1 MNTLRKLLHDPRVQG
16 VDTDSTELVE
26 VHRQILQE
34 KPMMRRVFRRFY
46 HALIEQRLQLL
57 PAAGMELEIGSGASF
72 FKDVHPALITTDIK
86 PTPYVD
92 RVLDAQDMD
101 LEDNSVAALYGINCF
116 HHFPR
121 PRAFFYELQ
130 RVLKPGGGCLL
141 IEPYYGPLASRLYRA
156 VHANEHFNKAQE
168 HWEKED
174 LGPMTGA
181 NQALSYVV
189 FERDEALFR
198 KEFPQLQIAHRS
210 RLDNPLQYLCSG
222 GVNFKQLVPSSL

>member
-1 MNTLRKLLHDPRVQG
+1 MNTLRQMLHDPRVQG
-16 VDTDSTELVE
+16 VDADSPELVE
-26 VHRQILQE
+26 VHRQILQD
-34 KPMMRRVFRRFY
+34 KPMMRAVFYQFY
-46 HALIEQRLQLL
+46 HALIEQRLRLL
-57 PAAGMELEIGSGASF
+57 PAQGAELEIGSGVSM

-86 PTPYVD
+86 TTPHVD

-141 IEPYYGPLASRLYRA
+141 IEPYHGPLASKMYSA
-156 VHANEHFNKAQE
+156 VHANEHFNKTQQ
-168 HWEKED
+168 HWETQG

-181 NQALSYVV
+181 NQALSYLV
-189 FERDEALFR
+189 FERDEALF
-198 KEFPQLQIAHRS
+198 
-210 RLDNPLQYLCSG
+210 
-222 GVNFKQLVPSSL
+222 